1 MQTNLTLLPVL
12 SALTSLGG
20 AADIEVM
27 DSQIN
32 FVKNGCAW
40 QVYAIGPGATYPFI
54 LHKDGHRILGFTNP
68 ESLTNFFKGVQP
80 G

>member
-1 MQTNLTLLPVL
+1 MQTDLTLLPVHT
-12 SALTSLGG
+12 AVADVG

-40 QVYAIGPGATYPFI
+40 QVYSIGPGATYPFV
-54 LHKDGHRILGFTNP
+54 LHKDGHRILSFSNP
-68 ESLTNFFKGVQP
+68 ESLTNFFKGVQT